1 MNKII
6 LASTSPRRK
15 KLLES
20 AGIKFDIIPPDYDE
34 NIINKPFSYNLIE
47 DVAENKGKSAA
58 KKAAHN
64 SIIISADTA
73 VIYDNIILGKPK
85 DFEDAYRILMLLNGN
100 KHKVVTSVYIY
111 NIAKNKSIIKSQ
123 TSEVIFNKLSTEKIK
138 EYITK
143 YKPYDKAGAYGIQ
156 ELPEGFIEEVKGDY
170 DNIVG
175 LPIKMLKNM
184 LEEINLL

>member
-15 KLLES
+15 KLLEN
-20 AGIKFDIIPPDYDE
+20 ADIKFDIIPPDYDE

-47 DVAENKGKSAA
+47 NVAENKGKSAA
-58 KKAAHN
+58 KKAAHD

-73 VIYDNIILGKPK
+73 VIYNNIILGKPK
-85 DFEDAYRILMLLNGN
+85 DFDDAYRILMLLNGN
-100 KHKVVTSVYIY
+100 MHKVVTSVCIY
-111 NIAKNKSIIKSQ
+111 DVAKNKSIIKSE
-123 TSEVIFNKLSTEKIK
+123 TSEVIFNKLSSDRIQG
-138 EYITK
+138 YITK
-143 YKPYDKAGAYGIQ
+143 YNPYDKAGAYGIQ
-156 ELPEGFIEEVKGDY
+156 ELPEGFIKEIKGDY

-175 LPIKMLKNM
+175 LPVKMLKNM